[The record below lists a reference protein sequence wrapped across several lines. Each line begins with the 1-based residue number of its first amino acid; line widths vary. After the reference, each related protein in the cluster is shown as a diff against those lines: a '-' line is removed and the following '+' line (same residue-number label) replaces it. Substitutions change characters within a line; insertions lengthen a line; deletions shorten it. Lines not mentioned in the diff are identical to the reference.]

1 LRGLSLDSVEG
12 LLGAAGAAGGV
23 GVSVLGFGGTKNGE
37 STERCSGGMGQALG
51 DVEDAG
57 GVLDAC
63 MGQAGCLRSE
73 LDRLWLRMCLLT
85 GGVASGEADMWLG
98 VAGIAGFGAVSAQNQ
113 PMVEMQ

>member
-1 LRGLSLDSVEG
+1 
-12 LLGAAGAAGGV
+12 
-23 GVSVLGFGGTKNGE
+23 
-37 STERCSGGMGQALG
+37 MGQALG

-63 MGQAGCLRSE
+63 MGQAG
-73 LDRLWLRMCLLT
+73 